1 MIFLDG
7 DSLTL
12 EQVVAVA
19 DDGAEV
25 GLAPAAVQRIENAR
39 AAIDRDAA
47 GDDPVYGV
55 NTGFGALAETAIPRN
70 ELAALQLNLIRSHS
84 AGVGDPLPV
93 RSVRASMLLRA
104 NVLAKG
110 FSGIRRS
117 TLEHLIAMVNRRV
130 HPRVPSRGSVGASGD
145 LAPLA
150 HLALVLVGEGEA
162 TVGDDPSI
170 RTGLEALSKAGLS
183 PIALAPKEG
192 LALINGT
199 QPSAAVAAL
208 TLTGAER
215 LARAADI
222 TVALS
227 IDGLRGST
235 RPFDPRIHDARP
247 HAGQVTS
254 ATNIRMLLFMFVID
268 GSRWVTPPLADDF
281 VDDGFGSKNGVV
293 IVGPQER

>member
-55 NTGFGALAETAIPRN
+55 NTGFGALAETAIPRD

-93 RSVRASMLLRA
+93 RAVRASMLLRA

-170 RTGLEALSKAGLS
+170 RTGARGVVESRVETDRARAEGRAG
-183 PIALAPKEG
+183 AH
-192 LALINGT
+192 
-199 QPSAAVAAL
+199 QRHAAVRGGRALDAHRRRTARSGRGHHRRRSRSTGCAA
-208 TLTGAER
+208 R
-215 LARAADI
+215 RAR
-222 TVALS
+222 S
-227 IDGLRGST
+227 IRGFTT
-235 RPFDPRIHDARP
+235 R
-247 HAGQVTS
+247 
-254 ATNIRMLLFMFVID
+254 
-268 GSRWVTPPLADDF
+268 
-281 VDDGFGSKNGVV
+281 
-293 IVGPQER
+293 GPIPDR